1 MADDLR
7 AMLEEI
13 KNKALQ
19 KQKEQNGQMKPA
31 DGTEPNGGEDDWY
44 KRREKQERIRE
55 LENAGIM
62 KRYRNVT
69 FENIEKRGLPDN
81 EDIRK
86 NYEVVKEYATRNL
99 EWNLE
104 HGFGLIL
111 AGNYGTMKTTMAVA
125 VLQQWIKDGHSGL
138 LVPMCSLID
147 NLYTMR
153 SLNREEWAKYEMRI
167 RSTPLLIIDDLG
179 SENTDQSWVLSKVD
193 SIITERYN
201 KMLPIIVTTNL
212 SKGELEGTYS
222 GRIMDRLR
230 NISQYLVFNS
240 ESQRRTLAS

>member
-1 MADDLR
+1 
-7 AMLEEI
+7 
-13 KNKALQ
+13 
-19 KQKEQNGQMKPA
+19 MKPA
-31 DGTEPNGGEDDWY
+31 DGTEPDGGEDDWY

-86 NYEVVKEYATRNL
+86 NYKVVKEYATRNL

-104 HGFGLIL
+104 YGFGLIL

-153 SLNREEWAKYEMRI
+153 SLNREEWAKYEKIVNANIESERRKCARLGI
-167 RSTPLLIIDDLG
+167 NYKEKNKKSKLILILYF
-179 SENTDQSWVLSKVD
+179 NFYK
-193 SIITERYN
+193 
-201 KMLPIIVTTNL
+201 
-212 SKGELEGTYS
+212 
-222 GRIMDRLR
+222 
-230 NISQYLVFNS
+230 LVFVS
-240 ESQRRTLAS
+240 FVLIVHLSSLYIQ